1 MKNMNNK
8 MAINTYLS
16 VIESKNKI
24 NKQEEQKQNHRYK
37 ENSDD
42 YQMRGQLGKTQ
53 FLTLTFLIGR
63 LIQYLLFWGPGEFAM
78 S

>member
-37 ENSDD
+37 ENFDGW
-42 YQMRGQLGKTQ
+42 QMGG
-53 FLTLTFLIGR
+53 GS
-63 LIQYLLFWGPGEFAM
+63 GEWVKKVKGLR
-78 S
+78 STNR